1 MRTKRTEKTNPIG
14 RPSKKHLKCEVRG
27 CDEPHR
33 SMGLCSSHYQ
43 KHRREVRKAEAC
55 EEFEWK
61 LNQYMTSRKK
71 EKKMEKDRK
80 SKPNTK
86 WTSEEEHALI
96 RAMDKVDKLPTA
108 DGKKREKR
116 DSHYWNDVS
125 TVMRIDSGYCRGAY
139 ALEVRHAQMERRKAK
154 ENFKEGVKEKPGL
167 PSHWAKVGEEVVQ
180 IRSDIS
186 QTYEKVTALE
196 HSVSRLEKEMMG
208 MRVSV
213 QNIEKMIGAVC
224 RSYGLPEGG
233 EG

>member
-1 MRTKRTEKTNPIG
+1 
-14 RPSKKHLKCEVRG
+14 
-27 CDEPHR
+27 
-33 SMGLCSSHYQ
+33 
-43 KHRREVRKAEAC
+43 
-55 EEFEWK
+55 
-61 LNQYMTSRKK
+61 
-71 EKKMEKDRK
+71 MEKDRK

-86 WTSEEEHALI
+86 WTSEEERALL

-108 DGKKREKR
+108 DGKRREKR

-125 TVMRIDSGYCRGAY
+125 TVMRIDSGYCRGGY
-139 ALEVRHAQMERRKAK
+139 ALEVRRGKMERRKAK
-154 ENFKEGVKEKPGL
+154 ADFKEEVTGNPGF
-167 PSHWAKVGEEVVQ
+167 PQHWSKFGEEVVQ

-186 QTYEKVTALE
+186 RTYEKVTGLE

-224 RSYGLPEGG
+224 RSYGLPEGD